1 MSRSVGK
8 KKVTYIERGA
18 PTGLVPKGFGE
29 IITRRFLPVLSL
41 TYISAVI
48 GIAAQRGDMW
58 YYLFKHEQAYIMGL
72 VVAAW
77 VSVPA
82 VIWIILHESPLYTHM
97 ADIWYRIIAG
107 LMVMVLMASF
117 ILFPEAN
124 VYGLRIYFAA
134 AIPVFLIMYLLFVR
148 GGLPSFAAWPL
159 SAFGLAALMHGA
171 FLAVF

>member
-1 MSRSVGK
+1 MSRPAGK
-8 KKVTYIERGA
+8 RKIRYIERGSS
-18 PTGLVPKGFGE
+18 GRLIPKGFGE
-29 IITRRFLPVLSL
+29 ILTRRFLPVLSL

-48 GIAAQRGDMW
+48 GIAAQRGDLG
-58 YYLFKHEQAYIMGL
+58 YYLFRHEQAYIMGL

-77 VSVPA
+77 VSIPA
-82 VIWIILHESPLYTHM
+82 VIWIILHESPLYAHM

-107 LMVMVLMASF
+107 LMVMVLMVSF

-134 AIPVFLIMYLLFVR
+134 AIPVFLIMYLFFVR

-159 SAFGLAALMHGA
+159 SALGLAALAHGA
-171 FLAVF
+171 VLAIF